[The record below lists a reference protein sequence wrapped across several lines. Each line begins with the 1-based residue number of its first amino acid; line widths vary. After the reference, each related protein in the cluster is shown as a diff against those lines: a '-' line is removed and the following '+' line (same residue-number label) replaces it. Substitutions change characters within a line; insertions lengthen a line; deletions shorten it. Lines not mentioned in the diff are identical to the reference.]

1 MVEPQSLSDTVPAE
15 ERDDRLSTHIAKARE
30 QAQRAREART
40 RSEIRW
46 RVAGT
51 WVSIEDP
58 WAAPREPAT
67 PPPDREA

>member
-1 MVEPQSLSDTVPAE
+1 MERQSLSDTVPGKE
-15 ERDDRLSTHIAKARE
+15 QDERLSTHIAEARE
-30 QAQRAREART
+30 RARRTREART

-58 WAAPREPAT
+58 WAAPREAAT
-67 PPPDREA
+67 RPPDRAK

>member
-1 MVEPQSLSDTVPAE
+1 LEPESLSDTVPAE
-15 ERDDRLSTHIAKARE
+15 ERDDRLSTHIARARE
-30 QAQRAREART
+30 RARRAREART

-58 WAAPREPAT
+58 WAAPRKPASR
-67 PPPDREA
+67 PADRDA

>member
-1 MVEPQSLSDTVPAE
+1 LEPQSLSDTVPAGE
-15 ERDDRLSTHIAKARE
+15 QDDRLSTHIARARE
-30 QAQRAREART
+30 RARRAREART

-67 PPPDREA
+67 PPADRDD